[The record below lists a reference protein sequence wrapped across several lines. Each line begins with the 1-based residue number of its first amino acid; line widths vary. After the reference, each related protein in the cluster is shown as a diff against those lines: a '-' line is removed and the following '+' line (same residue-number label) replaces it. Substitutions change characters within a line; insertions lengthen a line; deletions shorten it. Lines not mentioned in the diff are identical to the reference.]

1 MDYLIVAVVMVPIGL
16 LMGFVAGKIWKDDRP
31 IGVRG
36 DYVVAVVVTVLVGV
50 LEWYLLPL
58 IGIGQTVTIIA
69 IALEPAMVALL
80 VLWLI
85 RVAKRQ

>member
-31 IGVRG
+31 IGVKG
-36 DYVVAVVVTVLVGV
+36 DYAVAVVVTVLVGV

-69 IALEPAMVALL
+69 IAMEPALVALL

>member
-1 MDYLIVAVVMVPIGL
+1 MDYLIVAVVMIPIGL

-36 DYVVAVVVTVLVGV
+36 DYAVAVVVTVLVGV

-58 IGIGQTVTIIA
+58 IGISQTVTIIA
-69 IALEPAMVALL
+69 IAIHTDPHCILAL
-80 VLWLI
+80 I
-85 RVAKRQ
+85 SSACTCCK

>member
-69 IALEPAMVALL
+69 IAMEPALVALL

>member
-31 IGVRG
+31 IGVSG

-58 IGIGQTVTIIA
+58 IGISQTVTIIA
-69 IALEPAMVALL
+69 VAIEPALVALL

>member
-50 LEWYLLPL
+50 LEWFLLPL

-69 IALEPAMVALL
+69 IAMEPALVALL

>member
-1 MDYLIVAVVMVPIGL
+1 MDYLIVAGVMVPIGL
-16 LMGFVAGKIWKDDRP
+16 LMGFVAGRIWKDDRP
-31 IGVRG
+31 IGVKG
-36 DYVVAVVVTVLVGV
+36 DYAVAVVVTVLVGV

-58 IGIGQTVTIIA
+58 IGIGQTVTILAVA
-69 IALEPAMVALL
+69 IEPALAALL

>member
-1 MDYLIVAVVMVPIGL
+1 MDYLIVAVVMIPIGL

-36 DYVVAVVVTVLVGV
+36 DYAVAVVVTVLVGV

-69 IALEPAMVALL
+69 IAMEPALVALL

>member
-1 MDYLIVAVVMVPIGL
+1 MDYLLVAGVMVPIGL
-16 LMGFVAGKIWKDDRP
+16 LMGFIAGKIWKDDRP
-31 IGVRG
+31 IGVKG
-36 DYVVAVVVTVLVGV
+36 DYAVAVVVTVLVGV

-58 IGIGQTVTIIA
+58 IGISQTVTIFAVA
-69 IALEPAMVALL
+69 IEPALIALL

>member
-1 MDYLIVAVVMVPIGL
+1 MEILIVAGAMIPIGL

-31 IGVRG
+31 IGVKG
-36 DYVVAVVVTVLVGV
+36 DYAVAVVVTVLTGV

-69 IALEPAMVALL
+69 VAIEPALVALL

>member
-31 IGVRG
+31 IGVSG

-58 IGIGQTVTIIA
+58 IGISQTVTIIA
-69 IALEPAMVALL
+69 VVFEPALVALL

>member
-31 IGVRG
+31 IGVKG
-36 DYVVAVVVTVLVGV
+36 DYAVAVVVTVLVGV

-69 IALEPAMVALL
+69 VAIEPALVALL

>member
-69 IALEPAMVALL
+69 IALEPALVALL

>member
-1 MDYLIVAVVMVPIGL
+1 MEILIVAGVMVPIGL

-31 IGVRG
+31 IGVKG
-36 DYVVAVVVTVLVGV
+36 DYTVAVIATVLVGV
-50 LEWYLLPL
+50 LEWVLLPKL
-58 IGIGQTVTIIA
+58 GFSQAITILA
-69 IALEPAMVALL
+69 ISIEPALTALL

>member
-31 IGVRG
+31 IGVKG
-36 DYVVAVVVTVLVGV
+36 DYAVAVVVTVLVGV

-58 IGIGQTVTIIA
+58 IGISQTVTIIA
-69 IALEPAMVALL
+69 VAFEPALVALL